1 MKFHRDPRFSRSL
14 YTALSLCIAIV
25 FYFFFRNIG
34 DIMAMLSQL
43 FSLVSPFLTGFA
55 LAYLFIR
62 PLRWVEGRLSRLL
75 FKGNPSKPGLLRTLS
90 ILVVLTMAWIFLG
103 LVGSFVT
110 PQLMESLNTLNRNF
124 PSYIT
129 GLQNLANSALA
140 SLGVKGDLYQMV
152 SPYWNQIFEYLKN
165 FFAQL
170 VPWLL
175 NFSANLVSQVMNLL
189 VTFVTCIY
197 FLFNKELFARQL
209 KKLCYAIFPVRF
221 NESLLETV
229 QIVDETFGGYINGQ
243 LVDAVV
249 IGTLTT
255 VSMMIFR
262 LPYAVLVGVIVAC
275 TNVIPMVGPFI
286 GAIPSFFIILM
297 AGKPMQALGFVVLI
311 LVIQQIDGNILAPK
325 IVGGSTNLSGFWVLF
340 SIIVAGGLFGIGG
353 IVLCVPT
360 LSVFFKLLRRW
371 TDSSLRSRGLPE
383 PSQAYAKGQF
393 PRPTAGLEDP
403 SEKE

>member
-1 MKFHRDPRFSRSL
+1 MKFHRDPRFSTSL
-14 YTALSLCIAIV
+14 YTAVALCIAIA
-25 FYFFFRNIG
+25 FYFLLRNIG
-34 DIMAMLSQL
+34 DIKAAASQL
-43 FSLVSPFLTGFA
+43 LALVSPFLTGFA

-62 PLRWVEGRLSRLL
+62 PLRWVEKHLSRLL
-75 FKGNPSKPGLLRTLS
+75 FKGSPSKPGLLRTLS
-90 ILVVLTMAWIFLG
+90 ILVVLTIAWVFLG

-110 PQLMESLNTLNRNF
+110 PQLMESLDTLNRNF

-129 GLQNLANSALA
+129 GLQNLATSALT
-140 SLGVKGDLYQMV
+140 SLGIQGDLYQMI
-152 SPYWNQIFEYLKN
+152 SPYWNQIFEYLKD

-175 NFSANLVSQVMNLL
+175 NFSATLVSQVMNLL
-189 VTFVTCIY
+189 VTLVTCIY

-229 QIVDETFGGYINGQ
+229 QIIDETFGGYINGQ

-249 IGTLTT
+249 VGTLTT
-255 VSMMIFR
+255 VSMTLLR

-371 TDSSLRSRGLPE
+371 ADSSLRRRGLPE
-383 PSQAYAKGQF
+383 PSLAYSKGQF
-393 PRPTAGLEDP
+393 PRPASPEEP
-403 SEKE
+403 KPEE